1 MIFFMD
7 KIKAAQEEEKDG
19 RTKKRN
25 FNLPHQEEID
35 EEVRLILAFFKFLP
49 KH

>member
-1 MIFFMD
+1 MD
-7 KIKAAQEEEKDG
+7 KIKTAQEEEKDG

-35 EEVRLILAFFKFLP
+35 KEVRLILAFFKFLP